1 MSTDYIVFIHG
12 VNVRNEAAY
21 NKQANEMFQNIKAS
35 INDSSRTLKPVILY
49 WGNVGQA
56 STNTLLK
63 GLESSPQWK
72 DFWFQDYGL
81 LNSCHLWAM
90 QPYTLAEL

>member
-12 VNVRNEAAY
+12 VNVSNEAAY
-21 NKQANEMFQNIKAS
+21 NKQANAMFQNIKAS

-49 WGNVGQA
+49 WGNVGQD

-63 GLESSPQWK
+63 GLELSPQW
-72 DFWFQDYGL
+72 
-81 LNSCHLWAM
+81 
-90 QPYTLAEL
+90 E